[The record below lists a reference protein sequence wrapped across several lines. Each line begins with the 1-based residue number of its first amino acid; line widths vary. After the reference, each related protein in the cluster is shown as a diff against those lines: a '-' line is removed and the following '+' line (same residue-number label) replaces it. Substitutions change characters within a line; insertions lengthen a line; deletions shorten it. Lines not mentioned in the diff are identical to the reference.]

1 MVDAARHPNIKILS
15 YAEVQRVGGYIG
27 NFKVKVL
34 QKPRYV
40 LEDRCTGC
48 GLCSPVCPI
57 EVPNEFEESIAP
69 RKAIYVPQPQAVPLV
84 YTIDMDNCIEC
95 YKCVEACG
103 SLRAIDFSQKPE
115 EIDLEVGTIIVAT
128 GFDIFDP
135 TPIEEYGY
143 GRYDNVLT
151 AIEAE
156 RLHNSAG
163 PTVGRFTRPS
173 DGEIP
178 KRVAFIQCVGSR
190 DSRYHEYC
198 SGFCCMYTIKN
209 ALILK
214 SMYPDMEISI
224 FYIDIRTPAKSYEE
238 FYQRARNEGIR
249 FIQGRPAQITED
261 PDTKNLIVQAED
273 RNLGRVIELEAE
285 MVVLSTAAVPRQE
298 ADILGQTL
306 TIPND
311 PSGFYMEYH
320 PKLRPIDTP
329 TEGIFLAGA
338 AQGPKDIPASVAQGS
353 GAAARSGRIMAVDK
367 WEIEPIVAFVWEDRC
382 INATGKKCG
391 ICATKCPYNAITV
404 EPGKAAHVIPALCHG
419 CGACVAECPHNAIT
433 QMHFTD
439 AQILAQIHALLA
451 EKPEEKILALMCHWC
466 SFGGADS
473 AGTGHFEYPP
483 SSRGVRV
490 MCSARMD
497 RDFIFE
503 AFRLGAG
510 MVLSSGCHQQDCH
523 YITGQQHAAKR
534 FGKLAS
540 TLEKMGISPERFRV
554 EWISAAEGQKY
565 ARVISEMDQTL
576 KELGVERIKA
586 ENEQTRDALAKR
598 LRRWVEV
605 PGVAEILEGGDNGSD
620 E

>member
-1 MVDAARHPNIKILS
+1 MVDAARHPNINILS

-40 LEDRCTGC
+40 LDDRCNGC
-48 GLCSPVCPI
+48 GLCGPVCPI
-57 EVPNEFEESIAP
+57 EVPNEFEEGIAP
-69 RKAIYVPQPQAVPLV
+69 RKAIYVPQQQSVPLV
-84 YTIDMDNCIEC
+84 YTIDMDNCIKC
-95 YKCVEACG
+95 YKCVDACG
-103 SLRAIDFSQKPE
+103 KLEAIDFSMGPKE
-115 EIDLEVGTIIVAT
+115 MDLDVGTIVVAT
-128 GFDIFDP
+128 GFDAFDP

-143 GRYDNVLT
+143 GQYDNVLT
-151 AIEAE
+151 AVELE

-163 PTVGRFTRPS
+163 PTVGTLVRPS
-173 DGEIP
+173 DGQIP
-178 KRVAFIQCVGSR
+178 RSVAFIQCVGSR

-209 ALILK
+209 ALVLK
-214 SMYPDMEISI
+214 GLYPDMDISI

-261 PDTKNLIVQAED
+261 PATKNLIIEAED
-273 RNLGRVIELEAE
+273 RNLGRLIELEAD
-285 MVVLSTAAVPRQE
+285 MVVLSTAAVPRQG
-298 ADILGQTL
+298 AQTLGQAL
-306 TIPND
+306 TIPSD

-329 TEGIFLAGA
+329 TEGVFLAGA

-353 GAAARSGRIMAVDK
+353 GAAGRAGRIMAVDK
-367 WEIEPIVAFVWEDRC
+367 WEIEPIVAHVWEDRC
-382 INATGKKCG
+382 INATGRKCG
-391 ICATKCPYNAITV
+391 ICTTKCPYNAITA
-404 EPGKAAHVIPALCHG
+404 EPSQAAHVIPAICHG

-439 AQILAQIHALLA
+439 AQVLAQLHALLA
-451 EKPEEKILALMCHWC
+451 EQPEEKILAFMCHWC
-466 SFGGADS
+466 SFGGADN
-473 AGTGHFEYPP
+473 AGTSHFEYPAT
-483 SSRGVRV
+483 SRGIRV

-510 MVLSSGCHQQDCH
+510 MVLVSGCHPQDCH

-534 FGKLAS
+534 FDAVAS
-540 TLEKMGISPERFRV
+540 MLERMGVSPERFRI

-565 ARVISEMDQTL
+565 ARVITEMDRTL
-576 KELGVERIKA
+576 KGLGSERIRA
-586 ENEQTRDALAKR
+586 ESEQTREQLARR
-598 LRRWVEV
+598 LRRWGEV
-605 PGVAEILEGGDNGSD
+605 PGVAEVLQG
-620 E
+620 